1 MLGVAALWK
10 AQRVR
15 GLPVTAVKHGTKAG
29 LSKDSDKVNH
39 NEEKNK
45 ACLLLSHQR
54 QWKLPKM
61 GCCCC

>member
-1 MLGVAALWK
+1 M
-10 AQRVR
+10 
-15 GLPVTAVKHGTKAG
+15 TAVKHGTKAG

-45 ACLLLSHQR
+45 ACLLSHQR